1 MEFLMK
7 KIEWNPHVPKCQTL
21 ERKSLAAQFVVLN
34 HTVFMEIRV
43 VFLRENL
50 THLSFDSS
58 FAKLQKMNLKNLIHY
73 QSNNISFHKAFTYN
87 L

>member
-1 MEFLMK
+1 MK
-7 KIEWNPHVPKCQTL
+7 KLEWNPHVPKCQTL

-34 HTVFMEIRV
+34 HTVFMEIRM

-58 FAKLQKMNLKNLIHY
+58 FAKLQKMDLKNPIH
-73 QSNNISFHKAFTYN
+73 SESI
-87 L
+87 